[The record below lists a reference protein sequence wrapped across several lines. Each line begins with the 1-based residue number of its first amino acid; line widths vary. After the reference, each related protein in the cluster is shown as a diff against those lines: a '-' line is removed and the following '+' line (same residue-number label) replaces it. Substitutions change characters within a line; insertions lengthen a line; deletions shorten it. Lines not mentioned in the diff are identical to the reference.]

1 MSATTTNLKEAI
13 VNRRS
18 IRKVTKSAT
27 ITKERIEEVLKTALH
42 APTSFNMQSG
52 RMVVLMD
59 GEHEKFWDIVKE
71 TLRSRVPA
79 ENFEATVERLKG
91 FHAGVGTVLFFED
104 QATVEKMQENAPLYK
119 DQFPFWS
126 HQGNAMLQHTVWM
139 LLSAEGIG
147 ASLQHYNP
155 IVDAEVK
162 ATWNIPAEWSLVGQ
176 MPFGEPNEE
185 PGERTFLPTE
195 DVVKF
200 Y

>member
-18 IRKVTKSAT
+18 IRKVTKNDA

-71 TLRSRVPA
+71 TLRARVPA

-104 QATVEKMQENAPLYK
+104 QATVEKMHHYIK
-119 DQFPFWS
+119 ISS
-126 HQGNAMLQHTVWM
+126 HSGLIKEMRCYNILCGCYY
-139 LLSAEGIG
+139 LLKELGR
-147 ASLQHYNP
+147 HYN
-155 IVDAEVK
+155 I
-162 ATWNIPAEWSLVGQ
+162 TTQS
-176 MPFGEPNEE
+176 
-185 PGERTFLPTE
+185 
-195 DVVKF
+195 
-200 Y
+200 

>member
-18 IRKVTKSAT
+18 IRKVTKNDA

-71 TLRSRVPA
+71 TLRARVPA

-119 DQFPFWS
+119 DRS
-126 HQGNAMLQHTVWM
+126 HSGLIKEMRCYNILCGCYY
-139 LLSAEGIG
+139 LLKELGR
-147 ASLQHYNP
+147 HYN
-155 IVDAEVK
+155 I
-162 ATWNIPAEWSLVGQ
+162 TTQS
-176 MPFGEPNEE
+176 
-185 PGERTFLPTE
+185 
-195 DVVKF
+195 
-200 Y
+200 